1 VVGSGCAKIGLED
14 GRLARRSGYPLQS
27 GGLCFMNRV
36 VLGSF
41 ESSGDEL
48 LALDPRCNMYE
59 IGEELGALNGDTSR
73 TCFAFPALRANAND
87 VSWMGR
93 KCV

>member
-1 VVGSGCAKIGLED
+1 VNG
-14 GRLARRSGYPLQS
+14 
-27 GGLCFMNRV
+27 V

-41 ESSGDEL
+41 EWSGDEL
-48 LALDPRCNMYE
+48 FALDPRCNMYE
-59 IGEELGALNGDTSR
+59 TGEELEALNGDTSR

-87 VSWMGR
+87 VRLSWMGG